1 MRKLGLFAAAI
12 AGAALVLSGVSL
24 AQRGD
29 DDDKRGNTS
38 AKLIGYNETPMSIST
53 GASGTFE
60 ARIEADRITFR
71 LRYSGL
77 EGGSATAAHLHLGQ
91 KHTTGGVSA
100 FLCGG
105 STKPAACPAGTTAPA
120 TVEGTIVAGDVIGPA
135 PQGIAAGQFA
145 ELVAAIR
152 AGAVY
157 VNVHNATYMGGE
169 IRGQLRGK
177 GGGNGDNDD

>member
-29 DDDKRGNTS
+29 DDENKRSNTS
-38 AKLIGYNETPMSIST
+38 AKLIGYEETPSIST
-53 GASGTFE
+53 KASGTFE
-60 ARIEADRITFR
+60 ARIEGDRITFR

-77 EGGSATAAHLHLGQ
+77 EGGNATAAHLHLGQ
-91 KHTTGGVSA
+91 RHTAGGVSA

-105 STKPAACPAGTTAPA
+105 STKPACPPGTTSAA
-120 TVEGTIVAGDVIGPA
+120 TVDGTIMAADVIGPGG
-135 PQGIAAGQFA
+135 QGIAATQFD

-157 VNVHNATYMGGE
+157 ANVHTGTYPNGE

-177 GGGNGDNDD
+177 GGRNGDNDD